1 VTEQTFN
8 ERYRLDRK
16 LGEGGMA
23 TVFGGTDTVLRRRI
37 AIKVLRPQFAAD
49 AEFVRRFYHEAQAVA
64 KLSYPNIVNVY
75 DVGREGDAYFIVME
89 LVDGTTLAEMIE
101 SDGRLPEAVAVDY
114 ADQICRGLAYAH
126 RQGILH
132 RDLKPANILIT
143 TDDVV
148 KLSDFGIARAMTT
161 QTMTM
166 TSPGMVMGS
175 VYYLSPEQAQGHELR
190 ETSDLY
196 SLGVVLYQMLTGKL
210 PYTGES
216 PITVALKHVSSPVPE
231 LSSEDGVAPAL
242 AAIVRKLL
250 QKAPEERYQSA
261 TEVASALREARDQ
274 QLAPV
279 TGALQAARTQALRPI
294 AIPNPPPRRS
304 QSPDRR
310 AAAASA
316 GDTKRIAT
324 PFPRTRPSRVQL
336 LVGLGALL
344 IAAVVAG
351 YLATSRPGGIFGGP
365 VTVTMPNVI
374 GKSSEQAE
382 QLLMAQGLHFTVS
395 QAPSETVPRDRV
407 ISQQPSA
414 GSHVPSNTVGQ
425 LFVSAGLPVVDVINL
440 RSYSREDAERY
451 LRNAKLALRVTE
463 KYDPARR
470 GTVLKQTP
478 APGPL
483 PIHSTIAL
491 TVSKGPAPVAVP
503 SVVTMSADQAG
514 QVLRRAGFNVDTERA
529 ASDSIPEN
537 VVTSQNPEAGRT
549 ADRSSTVTVV
559 VSAGPA
565 SVAVPNLAG
574 RGVEDAKAAL
584 RDAGLGPQ
592 LIFSLQSD
600 QVGTVI
606 DETPPPGTSVKHGS
620 AVTLTIAV
628 SGIVPDVTGTGLEQA
643 KSTLQNAGY
652 NIGNVAY
659 TQRGVEGK
667 VASTEPQAGSTL
679 QPGEAVT
686 IYYNDGSL
694 PQASAA
700 PAGGG

>member
-23 TVFGGTDTVLRRRI
+23 IVYCGTDTLLRRRV
-37 AIKVLRPQFAAD
+37 AIKVLRAQFAAD
-49 AEFVRRFYHEAQAVA
+49 AEFVRRFYHEAQAAA
-64 KLSYPNIVNVY
+64 KLSYPNIVSVY
-75 DVGREGDAYFIVME
+75 DVGREGDTYFIVME

-114 ADQICRGLAYAH
+114 ADQVCRGLAYAH

-132 RDLKPANILIT
+132 RDVKPANILIT
-143 TDDVV
+143 KDDVV
-148 KLSDFGIARAMTT
+148 KLSDFGIARAVTT

-196 SLGVVLYQMLTGKL
+196 SLGIVLYQILTGKL

-216 PITVALKHVSSPVPE
+216 PVTVALKHVSSPIPE
-231 LSSEDGVAPAL
+231 ISAEDGVAPAL
-242 AAIVRKLL
+242 VAIVRKLL
-250 QKAPEERYQSA
+250 QKAPEDRYQSA
-261 TEVASALREARDQ
+261 TEVAAALREARDQ
-274 QLAPV
+274 QLAP
-279 TGALQAARTQALRPI
+279 TAGAMHAARTQALRPI
-294 AIPNPPPRRS
+294 AIPTPPPRRS

-310 AAAASA
+310 IAVTSP
-316 GDTKRIAT
+316 GDTERIAT
-324 PFPRTRPSRVQL
+324 PAQPAHPSRIPIL
-336 LVGLGALL
+336 AGLGALL
-344 IAAVVAG
+344 LAAIVAG

-365 VTVTMPNVI
+365 VNVTMPALT
-374 GKSSEQAE
+374 GKPSDQAE
-382 QLLMAQGLHFTVS
+382 QLLAAQGLHFTVS

-407 ISQQPSA
+407 VSQQPGA
-414 GSHVPSNTVGQ
+414 GSRVPSNTSVQ
-425 LFVSAGLPVVDVINL
+425 LVVSTGLPIVDVIDL

-451 LRNAKLALRVTE
+451 VRNAKLSLRVTE
-463 KYDPARR
+463 KYDATRR

-478 APGPL
+478 RPGPL
-483 PIHSTIAL
+483 PIRSTITL
-491 TVSKGPAPVAVP
+491 TVSRGPAPVAVP

-514 QVLRRAGFNVDTERA
+514 AALRRAGFNVETERA
-529 ASDSIPEN
+529 ASDTIPEN
-537 VVTSQNPEAGRT
+537 VVTSQSPEAGRT
-549 ADRSSTVTVV
+549 ADRGSTVTVV

-565 SVAVPNLAG
+565 SAVVPNLAG

-584 RDAGLGPQ
+584 RDAGLTPR

-606 DETPPPGTSVKHGS
+606 DESPPASTSAKHGS
-620 AVTLTIAV
+620 PVTLTIAV
-628 SGIVPDVTGTGLEQA
+628 SGIVPDVTGMGLEQA
-643 KSTLQNAGY
+643 RTTLQNAGY
-652 NIGNVAY
+652 TVGNVAY
-659 TQRGVEGK
+659 TQRGAEGK

-686 IYYNDGSL
+686 IYYNDGSV
-694 PQASAA
+694 PQATAA
-700 PAGGG
+700 PTGGG